1 MNPILA
7 TRTLTSILI
16 YSVNMTSTQA
26 PLWLPA
32 ADALALMQV
41 RPQTLYAS
49 VSRGRIRAKPD
60 AADPRRSLYHRDDVQ
75 RVAARTRGRRSSET
89 VASEAIQWGEP
100 VLASGVSTVAEG
112 RLLYRGQD
120 ACELAAHATL
130 EEAAGVLW
138 DSAAPGFV
146 SRAHIKASAPA
157 LATASAPKNTLP
169 LQAGLVALASRAAT
183 DLPTRGRSRAVLQAE
198 AAEVIGTLAD
208 ALLGPAPSRTTPLP
222 LPLPMP
228 MPMHLRIASAWRRPR
243 AADDLRRALVLL
255 ADHELNASTFAA
267 RVTASTGA
275 SVAACLLTG
284 LSTLTGPLHGGA
296 AAAVQALMRN
306 ATAIGTEA
314 AVREWLAHDRPLAA
328 FGHPLYANGDVR
340 CNALLANIELP
351 ASFAEL
357 RDVGER
363 LLGEAV
369 NIDFALA
376 ALAAVH
382 KLPAGA
388 PLTLFALART
398 VGWTAH
404 VLEQQA
410 AGQLIRPRAR
420 YTGPA
425 ALGPAAPAVS
435 AAPPR
440 APLRRASSS
449 RG

>member
-1 MNPILA
+1 
-7 TRTLTSILI
+7 
-16 YSVNMTSTQA
+16 MTSTPA
-26 PLWLPA
+26 PPLAPTPLWLPA

-75 RVAARTRGRRSSET
+75 RVAARTRGRRSTEV

-120 ACELAAHATL
+120 ACDLAAHATL

-138 DSAAPGFV
+138 
-146 SRAHIKASAPA
+146 ASAPPRFS
-157 LATASAPKNTLP
+157 ASAAAAPAPGNALP
-169 LQAGLVALASRAAT
+169 LHAGLVALASRAAR

-208 ALLGPAPSRTTPLP
+208 ALLGPARPASARALP
-222 LPLPMP
+222 LHARL
-228 MPMHLRIASAWRRPR
+228 AAAWKRPR

-296 AAAVQALMRN
+296 AAAVQALLRN
-306 ATAIGTEA
+306 AASLGTEP

-328 FGHPLYANGDVR
+328 FGHPLYPEGDVR
-340 CNALLANIELP
+340 CNALLAGIELP
-351 ASFAEL
+351 AAFAEL
-357 RDVGER
+357 RAVGEK

-376 ALAAVH
+376 AVAAVH
-382 KLPAGA
+382 RLPAGA

-410 AGQLIRPRAR
+410 TGQLIRPRAR

-425 ALGPAAPAVS
+425 PAQLSAV
-435 AAPPR
+435 APR

>member
-1 MNPILA
+1 M
-7 TRTLTSILI
+7 TTKRTA
-16 YSVNMTSTQA
+16 Q
-26 PLWLPA
+26 LWLPA
-32 ADALALMQV
+32 AEALELMQV

-75 RVAARTRGRRSSET
+75 RIAARARGRRSSET

-100 VLASGVSTVAEG
+100 VLASAVSTVAEG

-120 ACELAAHATL
+120 ACVLAGHATL
-130 EEAAGVLW
+130 EEVAGLLWESPSPRFAAS
-138 DSAAPGFV
+138 SAVALPGTQ
-146 SRAHIKASAPA
+146 AA
-157 LATASAPKNTLP
+157 P
-169 LQAGLVALASRAAT
+169 LQAGLLALASRAAT
-183 DLPTRGRSRAVLQAE
+183 DLPSRGRSRSVLQAE
-198 AAEVIGTLAD
+198 AADAIGALAD
-208 ALLGPAPSRTTPLP
+208 ALLGAAPARDVPLHMR
-222 LPLPMP
+222 L
-228 MPMHLRIASAWRRPR
+228 ASAWRRPR

-275 SVAACLLTG
+275 SVSACLLTG

-296 AAAVQALMRN
+296 SAAVQALMRS
-306 ATAIGTEA
+306 AAAIGAEA

-328 FGHPLYANGDVR
+328 FGHPLYPQGDAR
-340 CNALLANIELP
+340 CRALLANIELP
-351 ASFAEL
+351 PAFGEL
-357 RDVGER
+357 RDIGEK
-363 LLGEAV
+363 LLGDAV

-382 KLPAGA
+382 RLPAGA

-410 AGQLIRPRAR
+410 TGQLIRPRAR
-420 YTGPA
+420 YTGPGVA
-425 ALGPAAPAVS
+425 QPG
-435 AAPPR
+435 
-440 APLRRASSS
+440 
-449 RG
+449 

>member
-1 MNPILA
+1 MRPILVI
-7 TRTLTSILI
+7 RILTSILI
-16 YSVNMTSTQA
+16 YSVNMTLTEA

-32 ADALALMQV
+32 ADALELMQV

-60 AADPRRSLYHRDDVQ
+60 ASDPRRSLYHRDDVQ
-75 RVAARTRGRRSSET
+75 RIAARTRGRRSSET

-100 VLASGVSTVAEG
+100 VLASGVSTVAGG

-120 ACELAAHATL
+120 ACELAGRATL
-130 EEAAGVLW
+130 EEVAGVLW
-138 DSAAPGFV
+138 ESTATRFAAATAAAAP
-146 SRAHIKASAPA
+146 
-157 LATASAPKNTLP
+157 TPKGAAP

-183 DLPTRGRSRAVLQAE
+183 DLPSRGRSRAVLQAE
-198 AAEVIGTLAD
+198 AADVIGTLAD
-208 ALLGPAPSRTTPLP
+208 ALLGATPSRA
-222 LPLPMP
+222 
-228 MPMHLRIASAWRRPR
+228 MPMHLRMASAWRRPR

-296 AAAVQALMRN
+296 SAAVQALMRN
-306 ATAIGTEA
+306 AAAIGTEA

-328 FGHPLYANGDVR
+328 FGHPLYPNGDVR
-340 CNALLANIELP
+340 CGALLAGIALP
-351 ASFAEL
+351 AAFTEL
-357 RDVGER
+357 RAIGEK

-376 ALAAVH
+376 AMAAVH

-388 PLTLFALART
+388 PLILFALARS

-410 AGQLIRPRAR
+410 TGQLIRPRAR

-425 ALGPAAPAVS
+425 AAVTDAAA
-435 AAPPR
+435 R
-440 APLRRASSS
+440 APLRSASSS

>member
-1 MNPILA
+1 MTLILA
-7 TRTLTSILI
+7 ALILTSILI
-16 YSVNMTSTQA
+16 HSINMTKA

-32 ADALALMQV
+32 TEALALMQV

-75 RVAARTRGRRSSET
+75 RIAARTHGRRSSET

-100 VLASGVSTVAEG
+100 VLASAVSTVAEG
-112 RLLYRGQD
+112 RLWYRGQD
-120 ACELAAHATL
+120 ACVLAQHATL
-130 EEAAGVLW
+130 EEVAGLLW
-138 DSAAPGFV
+138 ESAPPHFTAAAPV
-146 SRAHIKASAPA
+146 PAHPEG
-157 LATASAPKNTLP
+157 ATP
-169 LQAGLVALASRAAT
+169 LQAGLLALAARAAT
-183 DLPTRGRSRAVLQAE
+183 DPPSRGRSRSVLQAE
-198 AAEVIGTLAD
+198 AADVIGTLAD
-208 ALLGPAPSRTTPLP
+208 ALLGPSPSRTSALHMR
-222 LPLPMP
+222 L
-228 MPMHLRIASAWRRPR
+228 AAAWRRPR
-243 AADDLRRALVLL
+243 AAHVLRRALVLL

-275 SVAACLLTG
+275 SLAACLLTG

-296 AAAVQALMRN
+296 AAAVQALVRSAAAM
-306 ATAIGTEA
+306 GSEA

-328 FGHPLYANGDVR
+328 FGHPLYPHGDAR
-340 CNALLANIELP
+340 CAALLAVIELP
-351 ASFAEL
+351 PAFASL
-357 RDVGER
+357 RAAGEK
-363 LLGEAV
+363 LLGEAA

-382 KLPAGA
+382 KLPADA

-410 AGQLIRPRAR
+410 TGQLIRPRAR
-420 YTGPA
+420 YTGP
-425 ALGPAAPAVS
+425 
-435 AAPPR
+435 PPV
-440 APLRRASSS
+440 

>member
-1 MNPILA
+1 M
-7 TRTLTSILI
+7 TTKRT
-16 YSVNMTSTQA
+16 A

-32 ADALALMQV
+32 AQALELMQV

-75 RVAARTRGRRSSET
+75 RIATRARGRRSSET

-120 ACELAAHATL
+120 ACMLAEHATL
-130 EEAAGVLW
+130 EEIAGLLW
-138 DSAAPGFV
+138 ECAPPHFP
-146 SRAHIKASAPA
+146 ASAVPVV
-157 LATASAPKNTLP
+157 SAGDSPP
-169 LQAGLVALASRAAT
+169 LQAGLLALAARAAT
-183 DLPTRGRSRAVLQAE
+183 DLPSRGRSPSVLRAE
-198 AAEVIGTLAD
+198 AAEAIGALAD
-208 ALLGPAPSRTTPLP
+208 ALLGTAPSRAMPLHVR
-222 LPLPMP
+222 L
-228 MPMHLRIASAWRRPR
+228 AAAWRRPR

-296 AAAVQALMRN
+296 SAAVQALMRN
-306 ATAIGTEA
+306 AVAIGTEA

-328 FGHPLYANGDVR
+328 FGHPLYPNGDAR
-340 CNALLANIELP
+340 CRALLANIELP
-351 ASFAEL
+351 PAFGEL
-357 RDVGER
+357 RAIGEK
-363 LLGEAV
+363 LLGDAV
-369 NIDFALA
+369 NIDFGLA

-388 PLTLFALART
+388 PLALFALSRT

-410 AGQLIRPRAR
+410 TGQLIRPRAR
-420 YTGPA
+420 YTGPVA
-425 ALGPAAPAVS
+425 ADAAAQELS
-435 AAPPR
+435 ESTPR
-440 APLRRASSS
+440 TRARKPSSS

>member
-1 MNPILA
+1 
-7 TRTLTSILI
+7 
-16 YSVNMTSTQA
+16 MTIKKTQ
-26 PLWLPA
+26 PLWLSA
-32 ADALALMQV
+32 ADALELMQV

-49 VSRGRIRAKPD
+49 VSRGRIRARPD

-75 RVAARTRGRRSSET
+75 RIAARTKGRRSVET

-100 VLASGVSTVAEG
+100 VLPSAISTVADG

-130 EEAAGVLW
+130 EDVAGLLW
-138 DSAAPGFV
+138 Q
-146 SRAHIKASAPA
+146 SAPPRFH
-157 LATASAPKNTLP
+157 ATTTSTSDAEVSDADP
-169 LQAGLVALASRAAT
+169 LQAGLLALATRAAS
-183 DLPTRGRSRAVLQAE
+183 DLPSRGRSAGVLQTE
-198 AAEVIGTLAD
+198 AAAAIGALAD
-208 ALLGPAPSRTTPLP
+208 AMLRTSQPRSDT
-222 LPLPMP
+222 
-228 MPMHLRIASAWRRPR
+228 PMHMRLAAAWRRPR
-243 AADDLRRALVLL
+243 AADDLRRVLVLL

-275 SVAACLLTG
+275 SMAACLLTG

-296 AAAVQALMRN
+296 SAAVQALMRN
-306 ATAIGTEA
+306 AADAGTEA
-314 AVREWLAHDRPLAA
+314 AVREWLSHGRPLAA
-328 FGHPLYANGDVR
+328 FGHPLYPAGDAR
-340 CNALLANIELP
+340 CTALLEHITLP
-351 ASFAEL
+351 AEFAQL
-357 RDVGER
+357 RDIGER

-388 PLTLFALART
+388 PLMLFALARS

-410 AGQLIRPRAR
+410 AGHLIRPRAR
-420 YTGPA
+420 YTGPLLA
-425 ALGPAAPAVS
+425 TAEAVPISAPPAAA
-435 AAPPR
+435 R
-440 APLRRASSS
+440 ARRASSS